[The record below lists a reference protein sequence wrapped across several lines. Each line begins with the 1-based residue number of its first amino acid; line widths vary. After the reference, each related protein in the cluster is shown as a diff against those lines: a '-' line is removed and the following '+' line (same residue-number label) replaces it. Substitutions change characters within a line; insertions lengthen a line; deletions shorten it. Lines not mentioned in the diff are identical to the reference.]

1 MVVVKV
7 CFGCFL
13 KYNYIT
19 IMSSSLMLLLMHKHS
34 FVHCRSQKIWLV
46 NHESTVIS
54 VSVIKKKNNL
64 TVCVLFFLLVG
75 AQSISDKASLHQE
88 LENFKT
94 ALH

>member
-34 FVHCRSQKIWLV
+34 FAHCRSQKIWLV
-46 NHESTVIS
+46 NHESTVIFVS
-54 VSVIKKKNNL
+54 VSKKKQL
-64 TVCVLFFLLVG
+64 SICVLFFLLVG
-75 AQSISDKASLHQE
+75 AQSIPDKASLHQE